1 MRLFIAIELEE
12 RIKDA
17 ISLAIK
23 EIKIPLKPKWVNPA
37 NCHITL
43 KFLGEVEKERLS
55 KILDVLKDEAL
66 KHKPFTISFGSIG
79 AFPRED
85 YPRVIWIGIEKG
97 FDSLSLIANS
107 LEDSLFKIGFPKE
120 KRPFSAHLTL
130 ARIKSPQKTNL
141 LSPYLSKRFI
151 IDEMS
156 VKEIMLIESKLT
168 PKGPIYTD
176 LQVFPL

>member
-1 MRLFIAIELEE
+1 W
-12 RIKDA
+12 
-17 ISLAIK
+17 S
-23 EIKIPLKPKWVNPA
+23 
-37 NCHITL
+37 
-43 KFLGEVEKERLS
+43 
-55 KILDVLKDEAL
+55 
-66 KHKPFTISFGSIG
+66 
-79 AFPRED
+79 
-85 YPRVIWIGIEKG
+85 EKG

-168 PKGPIYTD
+168 PKGPIYTE

>member
-12 RIKDA
+12 RIKEA

-66 KHKPFTISFGSIG
+66 KHKPFTISF
-79 AFPRED
+79 
-85 YPRVIWIGIEKG
+85 
-97 FDSLSLIANS
+97 
-107 LEDSLFKIGFPKE
+107 
-120 KRPFSAHLTL
+120 
-130 ARIKSPQKTNL
+130 
-141 LSPYLSKRFI
+141 
-151 IDEMS
+151 
-156 VKEIMLIESKLT
+156 
-168 PKGPIYTD
+168 
-176 LQVFPL
+176 